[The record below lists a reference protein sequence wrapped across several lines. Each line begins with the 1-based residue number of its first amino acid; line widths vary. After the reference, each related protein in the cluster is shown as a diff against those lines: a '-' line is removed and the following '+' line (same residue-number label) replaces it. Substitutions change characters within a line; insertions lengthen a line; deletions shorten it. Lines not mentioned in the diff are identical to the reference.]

1 MIRYE
6 NYRPI
11 GTNPSSSKGYPKR
24 SSQTLREQNRSL
36 KQLLVHER
44 ARIRS
49 SEEEIEE
56 LSSEL
61 ESVHMQMRILRRE
74 AHQSKLQI
82 EELSSK
88 LTKFKGPDPDQS
100 AHALSWEERKRILLD
115 QLEAE
120 NEIATR
126 DRQHE
131 LMQIQDIVEET
142 SELLRMKDEE
152 IKNLI
157 KLVDEQSITSNSLA
171 IGAVAVGKAV
181 NLNELVLIEQQKL
194 KNLHDEW
201 LERQRQ
207 FEIEMSRERAKLAR
221 DRLDFLRELEEKVI
235 EHSDKVFN
243 QAPSPPISTNK
254 SGASKWFKH
263 LGFNDTD
270 ELAREAPKR
279 NR

>member
-1 MIRYE
+1 
-6 NYRPI
+6 
-11 GTNPSSSKGYPKR
+11 
-24 SSQTLREQNRSL
+24 
-36 KQLLVHER
+36 
-44 ARIRS
+44 
-49 SEEEIEE
+49 
-56 LSSEL
+56 
-61 ESVHMQMRILRRE
+61 
-74 AHQSKLQI
+74 
-82 EELSSK
+82 
-88 LTKFKGPDPDQS
+88 
-100 AHALSWEERKRILLD
+100 
-115 QLEAE
+115 
-120 NEIATR
+120 
-126 DRQHE
+126 
-131 LMQIQDIVEET
+131 MQIQDIVEET

-157 KLVDEQSITSNSLA
+157 KLVDEQSTASNSLA

-221 DRLDFLRELEEKVI
+221 DRLDFLRELEEKVV